1 MAYARFVLPSTPAKL
16 ANPAKVE
23 PSEPRTLAG
32 IATLAGVHAENH
44 FSEPLHLATVAEA
57 TPQPSD
63 AIRCA
68 DLRNSLTL
76 YEPQADPNR
85 CHFCGERE
93 TPAAPFIAV
102 LTAKPGAHHWLHA
115 DCHPEHVR
123 RLDARVEAAL
133 ADDEPAPF

>member
-1 MAYARFVLPSTPAKL
+1 MAYARFVLPCTPAKL

-23 PSEPRTLAG
+23 PSEPRTLAE

-44 FSEPLHLATVAEA
+44 FSEPLHLANVAEA
-57 TPQPSD
+57 ALQPSD
-63 AIRCA
+63 AVRRA
-68 DLRNSLTL
+68 ELRNSPALF
-76 YEPQADPNR
+76 EPQADPNR
-85 CHFCGERE
+85 CHICGERE
-93 TPAAPFIAV
+93 TADAPFIAV
-102 LTAKPGAHHWLHA
+102 LTAKPGTHHWLHA